1 MKKRLA
7 VTLAAVMLAGSLAG
21 CAGGGETPAAPETK
35 AEAQTEAAKTE
46 AEKTERFH
54 LKKIVFRSFRTR
66 PVSRGIEKAA
76 GFVRTRKRDED
87 DNRK

>member
-1 MKKRLA
+1 MR
-7 VTLAAVMLAGSLAG
+7 
-21 CAGGGETPAAPETK
+21 
-35 AEAQTEAAKTE
+35 TE

-66 PVSRGIEKAA
+66 PVLRGIEKAA

>member
-1 MKKRLA
+1 MR
-7 VTLAAVMLAGSLAG
+7 
-21 CAGGGETPAAPETK
+21 
-35 AEAQTEAAKTE
+35 TE